1 MNQKEIRKTAILVD
15 GGYYRKRATALLGKK
30 NAVERANE
38 LFSYCLLHISEPDE
52 PRDLYRIFY
61 YDCPGLTR
69 QITHPLTGRV
79 TDFSTGAGTQ
89 WTKEFFDNLATK
101 RKVAIR
107 RGELAENQAE
117 YVLKATSLNALL
129 RGTKTVQEL
138 TEGDFRLD
146 VKQKG
151 VDMRIGLDATS
162 IAMGKLADQIVLI
175 AGDSDFLPVAKI
187 ARRSGID
194 FILDPMKQMPKAN
207 LQEHVDG
214 IETFTDKMYTNE
226 DQKKV
231 Q

>member
-1 MNQKEIRKTAILVD
+1 MNQKETRKTAILVD
-15 GGYYRKRATALLGKK
+15 GGYYRKRAADLWGRK
-30 NAVERANE
+30 NPKDRADE
-38 LFSYCLLHISEPDE
+38 LFTYCLLHISEPDE

-69 QITHPLTGRV
+69 QITHPLTGNV
-79 TDFSTGAGTQ
+79 TDYSTGAGTL
-89 WTKEFFDNLATK
+89 WTKQFFETLASK

-117 YVLKATSLNALL
+117 FVLKTPVLNALL
-129 RGTKTVQEL
+129 RGNRTVQDL
-138 TEGDFRLD
+138 TERDFRLD

-175 AGDSDFLPVAKI
+175 TGDSDFLPVAKI
-187 ARRSGID
+187 ARRNGID

-214 IETFTDKMYTNE
+214 IETFTDLI
-226 DQKKV
+226 DCPLALV
-231 Q
+231 

>member
-1 MNQKEIRKTAILVD
+1 MNQKETRRAAILVD
-15 GGYYRKRATALLGKK
+15 GGYYRKRAAAIWGKK
-30 NAVERANE
+30 DPEDRANE
-38 LFSYCLLHISEPDE
+38 LFTYCLLHISEPDE

-69 QITHPLTGRV
+69 QITHPLTGNV
-79 TDFSTGAGTQ
+79 IDYSSGAGTL
-89 WTKEFFDNLATK
+89 WTKQFFDSLASK

-117 YVLKATSLNALL
+117 FVLKTSVLNELL
-129 RGTKTVQEL
+129 RGNRSVQNL
-138 TEGDFRLD
+138 TERDFRLD

-162 IAMGKLADQIVLI
+162 IAMGKLADQIILI

-187 ARRSGID
+187 ARRNGID

-214 IETFTDKMYTNE
+214 IETFTDLIDCQSAT
-226 DQKKV
+226 V
-231 Q
+231 

>member
-1 MNQKEIRKTAILVD
+1 MNCKEIRKTAILVD
-15 GGYYRKRATALLGKK
+15 GGYYRKRATALWGRKS
-30 NAVERANE
+30 AEDRADE
-38 LFSYCLLHISEPDE
+38 LFRYCLLHISVPDE

-69 QITHPLTGRV
+69 QLVHPLTGNV

-89 WTKEFFDNLATK
+89 WTKEFFEKMASK

-117 YVLKATSLNALL
+117 YVLKASALNDLL
-129 RGTKTVQEL
+129 HERRSVHDL
-138 TEGDFRLD
+138 TERDFRLD

-162 IAMGKLADQIVLI
+162 IAMGKLADQIILI

-187 ARRSGID
+187 ARRNGID
-194 FILDPMKQMPKAN
+194 FILDPMKQIPKAN

-214 IETFTDKMYTNE
+214 IETFTDNMYTCE
-226 DQKKV
+226 D
-231 Q
+231 

>member
-1 MNQKEIRKTAILVD
+1 MNKKEIRKTAILVD
-15 GGYYRKRATALLGKK
+15 GGYYRKRAAALWGKK
-30 NAVERANE
+30 NAEERANE
-38 LFSYCLLHISEPDE
+38 LFHYCLLHISEPDE

-61 YDCPGLTR
+61 YDCPGMTR
-69 QITHPLTGRV
+69 QLTHPLTGNV
-79 TDFSTGAGTQ
+79 TDFSGGEVTQ
-89 WTKEFFDNLATK
+89 WTKEFFEKLTTK

-117 YVLKATSLNALL
+117 YILKSTALSDL
-129 RGTKTVQEL
+129 LSGRRTVQDL
-138 TEGDFRLD
+138 TERDFRLD

-175 AGDSDFLPVAKI
+175 AGDSDFIPVAKI

-194 FILDPMKQMPKAN
+194 FILDPMKQIPKAN

-226 DQKKV
+226 D
-231 Q
+231 

>member
-1 MNQKEIRKTAILVD
+1 MNRKETRKTAILVD
-15 GGYYRKRATALLGKK
+15 GGYYRKRAASIWGRKS
-30 NAVERANE
+30 AEDRANE
-38 LFSYCLLHISEPDE
+38 LFEYCLLHITAPDE

-61 YDCPGLTR
+61 YDCPGMTR
-69 QITHPLTGRV
+69 QIVHPLTRN
-79 TDFSTGAGTQ
+79 TIDFSTGTVTL
-89 WTKEFFDNLATK
+89 WTKKFFDCLASK

-117 YVLKATSLNALL
+117 FVLKPHVLNDLIG
-129 RGTKTVQEL
+129 GTRTIQDL
-138 TEGDFRLD
+138 TERDFRLD

-151 VDMRIGLDATS
+151 VDMRIGLDAAS

-187 ARRSGID
+187 ARRNGID

-214 IETFTDKMYTNE
+214 IETFTDLIEPQLVT
-226 DQKKV
+226 V
-231 Q
+231 

>member
-15 GGYYRKRATALLGKK
+15 GGYYRKRASALWGRKS
-30 NAVERANE
+30 AEEQANE
-38 LFSYCLLHISEPDE
+38 LFRYCLLHISESDE

-69 QITHPLTGRV
+69 QITHPLTGNV
-79 TDFSTGAGTQ
+79 IDFSAGAGTR
-89 WTKEFFDNLATK
+89 WTKEFFEKLATK

-117 YVLKATSLNALL
+117 YILKANALDDL
-129 RGTKTVQEL
+129 LHGVRAVQDL
-138 TEGDFRLD
+138 TEKDFRLD

-162 IAMGKLADQIVLI
+162 IAMGKHADQIVLI

-187 ARRSGID
+187 ARRNGID

-214 IETFTDKMYTNE
+214 IETFTDKMYVE
-226 DQKKV
+226 DTEA
-231 Q
+231 

>member
-1 MNQKEIRKTAILVD
+1 MNKKEIRKTAILVD
-15 GGYYRKRATALLGKK
+15 GGYYRKRAGALWGNKS
-30 NAVERANE
+30 AEERANE
-38 LFSYCLLHISEPDE
+38 LFRYCLLHISEPDE

-79 TDFSTGAGTQ
+79 TDFSIGTGTQ
-89 WTKEFFDNLATK
+89 WTKAFFEKLATK

-117 YVLKATSLNALL
+117 YILKSAALNDLL
-129 RGTKTVQEL
+129 RGNKSVQDL
-138 TEGDFRLD
+138 TESDFRLD

-162 IAMGKLADQIVLI
+162 IAMGRLADQIVLI

-214 IETFTDKMYTNE
+214 IETFTDKMYVDE
-226 DQKKV
+226 D
-231 Q
+231 

>member
-15 GGYYRKRATALLGKK
+15 GGYYRKRATALWGRK
-30 NAVERANE
+30 NPSERANE
-38 LFSYCLLHISEPDE
+38 LFHYCLLHISEPDE

-79 TDFSTGAGTQ
+79 TDFSTGTGTQ

-117 YVLKATSLNALL
+117 YVLKAASLNALL
-129 RGTKTVQEL
+129 RGSKTVQEL

-187 ARRSGID
+187 ARRNGID
-194 FILDPMKQMPKAN
+194 FILDPMKQIPKAN

-214 IETFTDKMYTNE
+214 IETFTDKMYVSE
-226 DQKKV
+226 D
-231 Q
+231 

>member
-1 MNQKEIRKTAILVD
+1 MNQKETRRTAILVD
-15 GGYYRKRATALLGKK
+15 GGYYRKRASALWGRKS
-30 NAVERANE
+30 AVERANE
-38 LFSYCLLHISEPDE
+38 LFHYCLLHISEPDE

-69 QITHPLTGRV
+69 QLTHPLTGNII
-79 TDFSTGAGTQ
+79 DFSTGAGTQ
-89 WTKEFFDNLATK
+89 WTKEFFEKLATK

-117 YVLKATSLNALL
+117 YVLKAASLNALL
-129 RGTKTVQEL
+129 HGDKTIQDL

-175 AGDSDFLPVAKI
+175 AGDSDFLPVAKV
-187 ARRSGID
+187 ARRNGID
-194 FILDPMKQMPKAN
+194 FILDPMKQIPKAN

-214 IETFTDKMYTNE
+214 IETFTGKMYASE
-226 DQKKV
+226 D
-231 Q
+231 